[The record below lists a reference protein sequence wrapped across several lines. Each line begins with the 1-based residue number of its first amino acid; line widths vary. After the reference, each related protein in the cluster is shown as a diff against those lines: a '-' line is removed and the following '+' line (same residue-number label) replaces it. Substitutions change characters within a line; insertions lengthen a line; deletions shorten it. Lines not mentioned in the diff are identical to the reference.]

1 MGLRANTGECR
12 SVCSILSEP
21 GSISFAFSGAPGECL
36 LVVIRV
42 FDVYLTGI
50 DADNR
55 SYMDFVLILVDN
67 GCDITDHILG
77 ATVQSPRYTCPA

>member
-12 SVCSILSEP
+12 SVCSKLSEP
-21 GSISFAFSGAPGECL
+21 GSISFAFSGAPGEYL

-50 DADNR
+50 DADNG
-55 SYMDFVLILVDN
+55 SYMDFVLILADN
-67 GCDITDHILG
+67 KCDITDHILC
-77 ATVQSPRYTCPA
+77 ATVQSPRCTCRA